1 MFFCFC
7 TCKLALVASFLNLK
21 FSRIFSVKGD
31 NKSGHSNI
39 FKTTVQQAITLTSLL
54 QGICPSLHLPALSNH
69 KCIFKIF
76 VSSVNLDVHVVWHK
90 NENKCKISLHLPVK
104 MNSRGN
110 IVACN
115 YLSTNMTKTCS
126 ADPGVSIK
134 AGYRWSTAACRTS
147 CRCLMKINM
156 KLLKLMLQKQHV
168 FLMPRMLKITFP
180 SF

>member
-1 MFFCFC
+1 MF
-7 TCKLALVASFLNLK
+7 SF
-21 FSRIFSVKGD
+21 KGD
-31 NKSGHSNI
+31 NKGGQSNI
-39 FKTTVQQAITLTSLL
+39 IKTTVQQAITLTSLL

-76 VSSVNLDVHVVWHK
+76 VSSVNLDVNVVWHK
-90 NENKCKISLHLPVK
+90 NENKCEINLHLRVK

-134 AGYRWSTAACRTS
+134 ASYRRSTAACRTS
-147 CRCLMKINM
+147 LQPSHANKYDINKKRQPL
-156 KLLKLMLQKQHV
+156 KLLKLMLQKHHV
-168 FLMPRMLKITFP
+168 F
-180 SF
+180 

>member
-1 MFFCFC
+1 M
-7 TCKLALVASFLNLK
+7 A
-21 FSRIFSVKGD
+21 I
-31 NKSGHSNI
+31 SNI
-39 FKTTVQQAITLTSLL
+39 IKTTVQQAITLTSLL

-90 NENKCKISLHLPVK
+90 NENKCEISLHLRVK
-104 MNSRGN
+104 MSSRGN

-134 AGYRWSTAACRTS
+134 AGYRRSTAACRTS
-147 CRCLMKINM
+147 CHCLMKINM
-156 KLLKLMLQKQHV
+156 ILTKNTNITTTTTTETFKINATKTTR
-168 FLMPRMLKITFP
+168 FLMPRMLEITFP